1 MRICFVVIKFQE
13 RSAGSIYDDGGRA
26 TLRSTWCEWGWTHPG
41 TWRHRGIGI
50 LWCACP
56 ALPAQ
61 ESISRVQTNESKT
74 DRATCR
80 VMSGEVCG
88 EFLPWQDL
96 QRISGLAYSRTK
108 WRASSALASWNRH
121 LHGMVIATGPWRDQ
135 LRFQRWKGSG
145 TRRMWYWSQSPS
157 RAQAWWPCCGHAWF
171 DG

>member
-1 MRICFVVIKFQE
+1 MRVGVDASRDME
-13 RSAGSIYDDGGRA
+13 AHS
-26 TLRSTWCEWGWTHPG
+26 
-41 TWRHRGIGI
+41 GIGI

-88 EFLPWQDL
+88 EFLPWQEL

-108 WRASSALASWNRH
+108 WRASSALASLEPPPARH
-121 LHGMVIATGPWRDQ
+121 GHRYWPL
-135 LRFQRWKGSG
+135 KGSAAFPAMKRVRNPKDVILIPI
-145 TRRMWYWSQSPS
+145 TFTCTSMMAMLRTCLV
-157 RAQAWWPCCGHAWF
+157 WWLNPMFHYCWCSNRIAPTTQ
-171 DG
+171 